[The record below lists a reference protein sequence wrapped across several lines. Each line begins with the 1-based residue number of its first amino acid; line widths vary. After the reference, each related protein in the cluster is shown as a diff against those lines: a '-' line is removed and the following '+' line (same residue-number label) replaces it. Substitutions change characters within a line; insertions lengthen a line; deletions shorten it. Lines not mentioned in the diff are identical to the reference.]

1 MWESGRECGDV
12 AVSSP
17 TVLRRWLAF
26 ELARLRKD
34 AGLSQKQAAARLN
47 RAQSHISNLETGPGA
62 KDRRNIPALAEV
74 EVLLDHYGRQDLVP
88 QFRQLLEQCRRKH
101 WWEGLPAGVIPPLFD
116 FYLGLEEGAVAIE
129 CYDALTVT
137 GLLQCR
143 AYAEV
148 LLRGHGSTLA
158 EDEVARRVELRL
170 GRQAVLDRDEDPL
183 RLWAILDES
192 VLHRMIGGPA
202 VMAAQLEHLLKAAE
216 RPGIQL
222 QILPAILP
230 TTHGVHPGLHGSFT
244 RMTFPTPGDPGLV
257 YLESRLGGSY
267 HEEQGEIDEYAEIM
281 NHLRV
286 LALTPDQS
294 ADLIR
299 HRRKDLP

>member
-1 MWESGRECGDV
+1 V
-12 AVSSP
+12 VVSSP
-17 TVLRRWLAF
+17 MVLRRWLAF
-26 ELARLRKD
+26 ELARVRRD
-34 AGLSQKQAAARLN
+34 AGISQKQAAARLG
-47 RAQSHISNLETGPGA
+47 RVQSHLSNLEHGPGA

-74 EVLLDHYGRQDLVP
+74 ELLLDYYGRRDLVP
-88 QFRQLLEQCRRKH
+88 QFRQLLEQCRRQH
-101 WWEGLPAGVIPPLFD
+101 WWEGLPPGVIPPLFD

-148 LLRGHGSTLA
+148 LLRGHGATLA
-158 EDEVARRVELRL
+158 EEEVARRVELRL
-170 GRQAVLDRDEDPL
+170 GRQAVLDRPEDPL
-183 RLWAILDES
+183 RLWVILDES
-192 VLHRMIGGPA
+192 VLHRMIGGPE
-202 VMAAQLEHLLKAAE
+202 VMAAQLDHLLKATE
-216 RPGIQL
+216 RPQIQL
-222 QILPAILP
+222 QILPAVLP
-230 TTHGVHPGLHGSFT
+230 ATHGVHPALHGSFT

-267 HEEQGEIDEYAEIM
+267 HEQPWEIDEYTEVM

-286 LALTPDQS
+286 LALTPEQS
-294 ADLIR
+294 TDLIR